1 VDISGTAG
9 LGTLG
14 KQNHAKSRCFAH
26 TGANWCSIAAIAKA
40 LDITIP
46 ELADGVSAHAVNA
59 RHPAPALSYYGANGW
74 IQLRVI
80 AKASLRTFFRVDPE

>member
-46 ELADGVSAHAVNA
+46 ELADGVSSPRRECPTPRTGPELLRGQRMDSVA
-59 RHPAPALSYYGANGW
+59 R
-74 IQLRVI
+74 
-80 AKASLRTFFRVDPE
+80 DC